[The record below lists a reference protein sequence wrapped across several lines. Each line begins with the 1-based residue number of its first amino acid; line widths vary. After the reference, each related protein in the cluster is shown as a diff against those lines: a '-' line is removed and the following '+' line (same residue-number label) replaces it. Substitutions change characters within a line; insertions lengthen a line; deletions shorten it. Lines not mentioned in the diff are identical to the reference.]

1 MHNLNPILLRE
12 LRGRLRTPRSYWL
25 LCGALVLVT
34 TIAMLIYSAD
44 YASMDGQSSFN
55 GTSGHTVF
63 LALVITAL
71 IAVNVIAPMMAAGSI
86 AGERERQT
94 FDLILLTQMRP
105 IDIVLGKVAATMAYC
120 LLFVTALT
128 PLMAITFLIGGVDI
142 GELAIQYIIIMSSAL
157 LYTCIGVYWSTRTQ
171 TAITATGYALATILS
186 MLLVLPILV
195 LVLPTLLP
203 AIFAENTNTWM
214 QIMLAI
220 HPYASIIF
228 TQESLR
234 TASIWSEAYIING
247 STFVGPAMWLLTVAV
262 SWFWSCTAVIL
273 SIQRLASVSGK
284 GAS

>member
-1 MHNLNPILLRE
+1 
-12 LRGRLRTPRSYWL
+12 
-25 LCGALVLVT
+25 
-34 TIAMLIYSAD
+34 
-44 YASMDGQSSFN
+44 
-55 GTSGHTVF
+55 
-63 LALVITAL
+63 
-71 IAVNVIAPMMAAGSI
+71 
-86 AGERERQT
+86 
-94 FDLILLTQMRP
+94 
-105 IDIVLGKVAATMAYC
+105 MAYC

-128 PLMAITFLIGGVDI
+128 PLMAITFLIGGVDT

-157 LYTCIGVYWSTRTQ
+157 LYTCIGVYWSTRTH

-284 GAS
+284 GTS